1 MIELIDKILQISK
14 NCVYSLLL
22 EHKPT
27 RSDEAS
33 EYANG
38 TMDSED
44 KYRKVDLV
52 RLLSRWQCRP

>member
-1 MIELIDKILQISK
+1 MIELIDKILHISK

-22 EHKPT
+22 VQKLT

-38 TMDSED
+38 SMDNEE
-44 KYRKVDLV
+44 KYRKLDLV
-52 RLLSRWQCRP
+52 RLLSRWQWP